1 MRFMPAPKI
10 LLFLGFLSVMGPALS
25 APFDPGVA
33 YRFGEW
39 TLARAKNAPQPTALS
54 PLLYR
59 VSPAAGQFEEIF
71 LYHGD
76 GDQRGL
82 ALRFGSEP
90 KDDRAVLMTGS
101 FSQNIN
107 GCRQGMPA
115 RLPELKKV
123 LGSSAAVKAE
133 RTELPDDIVLR
144 VGDADRGLRR
154 VGDQLVADFGHFRVR
169 IVTDTTNVHVG
180 EHESGDFCRFEVDED
195 EKKGRDRD

>member
-1 MRFMPAPKI
+1 MPFMPAPKI
-10 LLFLGFLSVMGPALS
+10 LLFLGLLPVMGQALA
-25 APFDPGVA
+25 APFDPGLA
-33 YRFGEW
+33 LRFGDW
-39 TLARAKNAPQPTALS
+39 TLARAKEAPQPTALS

-59 VSPAAGQFEEIF
+59 VSPAKGQYEEVY
-71 LYHGD
+71 LYHGE
-76 GDQRGL
+76 GDARGL
-82 ALRFGSEP
+82 LLRFASEP

-115 RLPELKKV
+115 RLPELRKV

-133 RTELPDDIVLR
+133 RAELPDDIVLR

-195 EKKGRDRD
+195 AKSRD